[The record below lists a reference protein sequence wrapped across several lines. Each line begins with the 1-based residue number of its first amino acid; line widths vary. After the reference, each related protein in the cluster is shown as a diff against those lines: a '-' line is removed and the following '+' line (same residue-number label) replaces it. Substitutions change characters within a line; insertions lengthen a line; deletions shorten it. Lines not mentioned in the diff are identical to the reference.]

1 MEPTYSYKD
10 LKLESHDYIHLNIT
24 NITQTDDNDLLMN
37 YNIREFQS
45 KLPAIIYTSILM
57 LIGTPGNIIV
67 LYVYFFKWR
76 KSTSRMF
83 ILFLTAL
90 DLINCVTTLPMEIYI
105 MIYSVILDKPWLCKV
120 TRFSTYTLN
129 SSSAAILVAIAID
142 RFRRICRPHGPQF
155 SASKSK
161 RICIGCIMLAF
172 TLTWPALLF
181 YGTRIIPLGQVHGK
195 ACLLENKYDTSI
207 YPTIFFVFQMASTV
221 VIFTTL
227 SVLYY
232 FVGIQVCKHR
242 QMRMRRKAETAA
254 AKDMIENEKTST
266 SKEDTLLQESDS
278 TDLKITQIRRKSIK
292 ENKLDG
298 IELKPLEI
306 NHLHVSSSFNDVS
319 AADTVSTCD
328 GRSRCDTIRSR
339 CDTIISL
346 PDEHR
351 NGGSSKKRP
360 RTSKHKFTKRKGTL
374 KDSLTKV
381 NGHCMHMKLRI
392 GRSTLMLFLIT
403 CAYIVSFLP
412 FYIIAIIRQ
421 TYSDFL
427 SQLEGTSYMTYNV
440 FLRSYLLSSA
450 INPII
455 YSFCNAQFRS
465 FCLDMCRKKTERRTI
480 L

>member
-1 MEPTYSYKD
+1 MESSFTYRD
-10 LKLESHDYIHLNIT
+10 LMTENRDLIQLNLT
-24 NITQTDDNDLLMN
+24 NITENVDENNILYE
-37 YNIREFQS
+37 YNLKEFKA

-57 LIGTPGNIIV
+57 LIGTPGNVIV

-90 DLINCVTTLPMEIYI
+90 DLINCMTTLPMEIYI

-120 TRFSTYTLN
+120 TRFSTYILN

-155 SASKSK
+155 SAQRSKYM
-161 RICIGCIMLAF
+161 CIGCILIAL
-172 TLTWPALLF
+172 TITWPSLLF
-181 YGTRIIPLGQVHGK
+181 YGTRTIPLGNVNGK
-195 ACLLENKYDTSI
+195 SCLLENRYDRSI
-207 YPTIFFVFQMASTV
+207 YPTIFFILQMASTV
-221 VIFTTL
+221 AIFTTL

-242 QMRMRRKAETAA
+242 KMRLIRKAETAA
-254 AKDMIENEKTST
+254 AKSMIEKESSSP
-266 SKEDTLLQESDS
+266 SKDETLLQESDS
-278 TDLKITQIRRKSIK
+278 TELKRSQIRRKSLK
-292 ENKLDG
+292 ETKSDG
-298 IELKPLEI
+298 IELKQLEVPQL
-306 NHLHVSSSFNDVS
+306 NLSHSFNEIS

-328 GRSRCDTIRSR
+328 GKCETIVSVP
-339 CDTIISL
+339 I
-346 PDEHR
+346 EQR

-360 RTSKHKFTKRKGTL
+360 RTSKKKFRKRKGTL
-374 KDSLTKV
+374 KDSLTKM
-381 NGHCMHMKLRI
+381 NGHCMHMKIRI

-403 CAYIVSFLP
+403 CAYIISFLP

-421 TYSDFL
+421 TYSGFL

-455 YSFCNAQFRS
+455 YSFCNAQFRT
-465 FCLDMCRKKTERRTI
+465 FCLDMCRRKQDRRVT